1 MNTFQCYR
9 IFGDRT
15 DRTSVCNFLDGKRNT
30 LVFDLD
36 KYLPPCCTG
45 EKPFHKLWLIAEARD
60 IAIMPP
66 ACVLTVFCCQVYSL
80 YAHSYL
86 GAFSADYHVE
96 SLVGRLWRLG
106 MMCFFPVVT
115 GKPLNQAP
123 PPLWWNSNGRGFGQD
138 YAQNKMKDLSDR
150 ADIGFCDMNFK
161 QCRGR
166 DVAMDMSV
174 VGFVLNFL
182 NKKAMNF

>member
-123 PPLWWNSNGRGFGQD
+123 PPLWWNPMAEVLARTMRKTRWRISVTGQTLAFAIWISN
-138 YAQNKMKDLSDR
+138 S
-150 ADIGFCDMNFK
+150 
-161 QCRGR
+161 
-166 DVAMDMSV
+166 VAVEM
-174 VGFVLNFL
+174 
-182 NKKAMNF
+182 